1 MANANI
7 KFDDNEW
14 RKFLASVLGAA
25 KDMSAILGV
34 AYATKGIA
42 DIQQHFRDEKGP
54 EGPWTPRSYFT
65 EYNYAKISEGTYKPP
80 KGTSRAQYNI
90 GNKIL
95 HMTGQL
101 SKSFLRNGWS
111 KKSNTAIEAFS
122 NDKKSGLHD
131 NGGPFKAWGKHN
143 ATMPAR
149 PFMWLSNPAKEV
161 MAQIILDKLAK

>member
-7 KFDDNEW
+7 KFDDSEW

-42 DIQQHFRDEKGP
+42 DIQQHFRDESGP
-54 EGPWTPRSYFT
+54 EGKWQPRSYFT
-65 EYNYAKISEGTYKPP
+65 EYRYAKISGGEYKVPTGMTR
-80 KGTSRAQYNI
+80 KDFSL

-95 HMTGQL
+95 HQTGQL
-101 SKSFLRNGWS
+101 SKSFLRNNWR

-122 NDKKSGLHD
+122 NDQKSGLHN
-131 NGGPFKAWGKHN
+131 NGGPFKAWGKHS